1 MTEQPNDRG
10 VVYAAYPC
18 FKATRAFRD
27 LDHDDAAREVE
38 DLVKGW
44 EGVSV
49 RGVYSTVGFRA
60 DTDLMLWLVA
70 SSPDAL
76 QDAVVAFGRTR
87 AGRELDVSW
96 SFMGAVQDLA
106 GVAEIANQPPI
117 LGACLPPDGN
127 RLQLVR
133 AVVAYGTAHP
143 PVLREPAGVLAL
155 LALRDAFPCRKD

>member
-1 MTEQPNDRG
+1 MSILSRFACRAPSPGENLRRRARPRPPMTLALIGALAVVGPAMGTARAAEGTVLVAQCKVLLRSAKTRG
-10 VVYAAYPC
+10 DQVE
-18 FKATRAFRD
+18 FRQD
-27 LDHDDAAREVE
+27 PE
-38 DLVKGW
+38 
-44 EGVSV
+44 
-49 RGVYSTVGFRA
+49 TVGC
-60 DTDLMLWLVA
+60 
-70 SSPDAL
+70 
-76 QDAVVAFGRTR
+76 
-87 AGRELDVSW
+87 W

-133 AVVAYGTAHP
+133 AVVAYGTSHP

>member
-1 MTEQPNDRG
+1 MSILSRFACRAPSPGENLRRRARPRPPMTLALIGALAVVGPAMGIAHAAEGTVLVAQCKVLLRSAKTRG
-10 VVYAAYPC
+10 DQVE
-18 FKATRAFRD
+18 FRQD
-27 LDHDDAAREVE
+27 PE
-38 DLVKGW
+38 
-44 EGVSV
+44 
-49 RGVYSTVGFRA
+49 TVGC
-60 DTDLMLWLVA
+60 
-70 SSPDAL
+70 
-76 QDAVVAFGRTR
+76 
-87 AGRELDVSW
+87 W

-133 AVVAYGTAHP
+133 AVVAYGTSHP